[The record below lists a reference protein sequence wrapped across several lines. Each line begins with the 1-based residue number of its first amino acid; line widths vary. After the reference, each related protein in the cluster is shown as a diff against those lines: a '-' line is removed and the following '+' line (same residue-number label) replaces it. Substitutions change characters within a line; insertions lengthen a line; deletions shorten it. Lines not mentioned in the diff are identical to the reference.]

1 MNFFDKKV
9 CTGCNCRMSMRVK
22 ALEKSSI
29 EKGLYFFIDM
39 KKIFYEGEKFNSIN
53 FLK

>member
-29 EKGLYFFIDM
+29 EKCLYFFYR
-39 KKIFYEGEKFNSIN
+39 YEEN
-53 FLK
+53 FL

>member
-39 KKIFYEGEKFNSIN
+39 KKFFMRLRSSIPLT
-53 FLK
+53 F